1 MPVRASSS
9 SLSRSRERAGVRAR
23 ALRQNSTEA
32 ERLMWSHLRDR
43 RLAGHKFR
51 RQHPQ
56 GPFFADFACLDARLV
71 VEIDGGQHFEPDA
84 VAADARRT
92 AALQQAG
99 FEVLR
104 FDNRQVL
111 AETDAVLAV
120 IMERLQARSPHPNP
134 LPQAGEGANQGPLP
148 RAGEGA
154 IQGPLP
160 QAAEGA
166 PQDMPASAG
175 QRNPRSSS

>member
-32 ERLMWSHLRDR
+32 ERLMWSRLRDR

-56 GPFFADFACLDARLV
+56 GPFFADFACLDAMLV
-71 VEIDGGQHFEPDA
+71 VEVDGGQHYEPDA

-92 AALQQAG
+92 AALQRAG

-120 IMERLQARSPHPNP
+120 ILERLQARSPHPNP

-148 RAGEGA
+148 QAGEGV
-154 IQGPLP
+154 
-160 QAAEGA
+160 ER
-166 PQDMPASAG
+166 DTPASAG
-175 QRNPRSSS
+175 QRNPRSSP

>member
-1 MPVRASSS
+1 M
-9 SLSRSRERAGVRAR
+9 RAR
-23 ALRQNSTEA
+23 ALRQNSTDA
-32 ERLMWSHLRDR
+32 ECRIWSQLRDR
-43 RLAGHKFR
+43 RLGGFKFL
-51 RQHPQ
+51 RQHPV
-56 GPFFADFACLDARLV
+56 GPFYADFACLDARLV

-92 AALQQAG
+92 AALQRAG

-111 AETDAVLAV
+111 TETDAVLSV
-120 IMERLQARSPHPNP
+120 ILERLHARSPHPNP
-134 LPQAGEGANQGPLP
+134 LPQAGEGAN
-148 RAGEGA
+148 
-154 IQGPLP
+154 QGPLP

-175 QRNPRSSS
+175 QRNTRSSS